1 MSKVMVMNEERARA
15 DFDDF
20 IVPGGAGNRQILHLP
35 ADDEGNEP
43 ACGDRRMKVKNR
55 KPVAAYPK
63 GYYPIC
69 QNCLSAVYDA
79 EVSTRPS
86 IESIAEV
93 TQSD

>member
-1 MSKVMVMNEERARA
+1 MLKVVVMNEERVRD

-20 IVPGGAGNRQILHLP
+20 IVPSGSGNRQILHLP

-43 ACGDRRMKVKNR
+43 ACGDRRMRKKNR
-55 KPVAAYPK
+55 KPVEAYPN

-79 EVSTRPS
+79 EVSARPS